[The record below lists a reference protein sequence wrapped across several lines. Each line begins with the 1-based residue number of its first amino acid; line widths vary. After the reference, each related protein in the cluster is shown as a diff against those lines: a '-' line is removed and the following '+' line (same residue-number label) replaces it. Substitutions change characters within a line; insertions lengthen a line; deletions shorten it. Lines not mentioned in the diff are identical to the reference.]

1 MSNATYCKR
10 LQAKIK
16 ALELGSVQFREKLMN
31 LKQYQF
37 EDCTYISTME
47 LFQAV
52 LNMPLQGAVYNVAPN
67 LLSNHI
73 NQLDDFK
80 KPIGARHG

>member
-1 MSNATYCKR
+1 MSKCHNCKR

-16 ALELGSVQFREKLMN
+16 ALELGSVKFREKLMN

-37 EDCTYISTME
+37 EDYTYVSTME

-52 LNMPLQGAVYNVAPN
+52 LNMPLQGAVHDIAPN